1 MREKTFLE
9 KYDFYEENFCG
20 LLAFTAPMDATPP
33 NFTDKTFTNTHKT
46 AKFMKV
52 FSLESFPLYGI
63 CQRRNCRHYD
73 VTLCVLSHQRWLV
86 GQVVTKEKIDEAA
99 EVYAAH
105 LRPGLFNY
113 DGN

>member
-1 MREKTFLE
+1 M
-9 KYDFYEENFCG
+9 
-20 LLAFTAPMDATPP
+20 
-33 NFTDKTFTNTHKT
+33 
-46 AKFMKV
+46 V
-52 FSLESFPLYGI
+52 FVK
-63 CQRRNCRHYD
+63 QRRNCRHYD
-73 VTLCVLSHQRWLV
+73 VTLCVLSRQRWLV